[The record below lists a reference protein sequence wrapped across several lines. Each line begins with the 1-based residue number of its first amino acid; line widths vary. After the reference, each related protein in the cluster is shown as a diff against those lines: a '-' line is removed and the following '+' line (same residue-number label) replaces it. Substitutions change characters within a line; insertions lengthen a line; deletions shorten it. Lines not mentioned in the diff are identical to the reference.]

1 MDTRLPTLIRL
12 MKLLKHQTARP
23 LIGCTIVIE
32 LCDMS
37 PKKGGGRTPFRQR
50 LPATITGATKAQIS
64 VRATSLS
71 QPVSNRQELNWRS
84 RGAVR

>member
-32 LCDMS
+32 L
-37 PKKGGGRTPFRQR
+37 
-50 LPATITGATKAQIS
+50 
-64 VRATSLS
+64 
-71 QPVSNRQELNWRS
+71 
-84 RGAVR
+84 